1 MAMEGSDLDMAGL
14 MADAGMSSS
23 DMGASE
29 VSSTDSST
37 SELDLNAEEKKT
49 AKKKDPRQE
58 TGVSIFDADEL
69 KEEADP
75 AAQTQITQA
84 VDDEEELAL
93 QSIGSG
99 SGLLDL
105 TREADD
111 TSLGAELLDEIG
123 FSKEKG
129 ASSEAKAAESAT
141 GSSGVFEE
149 AVAMEAGSASGLDN
163 LAARTGGEQALAAV
177 GGGAVVYEVY
187 DGAGSG
193 FSSGMLLGAMVS
205 LITGSIVLMSLVRD
219 ALNPTEVPIR
229 SQVTQW
235 LSDGNN
241 LLTAS
246 GGVLAGSIIFGLVG
260 FFIGKAQSK

>member
-1 MAMEGSDLDMAGL
+1 MALEGSDLDMAGL
-14 MADAGMSSS
+14 MADAGMSAS

-29 VSSTDSST
+29 VSSTESST
-37 SELDLNAEEKKT
+37 SELDLNAEEKKP

-123 FSKEKG
+123 FSKDKG
-129 ASSEAKAAESAT
+129 SPSDAKMAESAT

-163 LAARTGGEQALAAV
+163 LAARTGGEQALAAA
-177 GGGAVVYEVY
+177 GGAVVYEVY

-219 ALNPTEVPIR
+219 ALNPAEVPIR